1 MHDIDTSQREME
13 QDTAGIDPEAYDG
26 ELEAEDGFEAA
37 PVRTLSSEEELD
49 LANELLELESEE
61 ELDQFLP
68 ALIGVGA
75 KLLPG
80 IAKGIGSL
88 FGRKRRRRRRS
99 QQEREAVLSDV
110 LGEIARTALGGEPSA
125 GANGAARAVGP
136 ALGELFESELPGSDA
151 ESQELERAR
160 RFVRLATTA
169 AQKAALIPANVDPRA
184 AVQSAVRAAAQG
196 LVGRVRRALGGQ
208 APQQEGPAAAD
219 GQSGRWVRRRNRIVL
234 YGV

>member
-13 QDTAGIDPEAYDG
+13 QDTAGIDPEAYEG
-26 ELEAEDGFEAA
+26 EMEAEDAFEAA
-37 PVRTLSSEEELD
+37 PTRTLGPEEELD
-49 LANELLELESEE
+49 LANDLLEIESEE

-88 FGRKRRRRRRS
+88 FGRKRRRRRRA

-125 GANGAARAVGP
+125 GGNGVARAVGP
-136 ALGELFESELPGSDA
+136 AVGELFEAELPGAGA
-151 ESQELERAR
+151 ESPELERAR

-169 AQKAALIPANVDPRA
+169 AQKAALIPSTVDPRA
-184 AVQSAVRAAAQG
+184 AVQNAVRAAAEG
-196 LVGRVRRALGGQ
+196 LLGRARRALGGQ
-208 APQQEGPAAAD
+208 APQQEGPAAD